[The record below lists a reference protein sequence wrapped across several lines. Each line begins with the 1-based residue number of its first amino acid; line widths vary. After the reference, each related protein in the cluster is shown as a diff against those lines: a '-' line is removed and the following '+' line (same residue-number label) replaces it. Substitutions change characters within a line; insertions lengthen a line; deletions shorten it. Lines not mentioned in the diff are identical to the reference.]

1 MAGLSRMNSFLQRV
15 LVSALIIFGIWIAA
29 FFGLRTIHA
38 YSEVRQHR
46 PPPPPFKTDQPET
59 NVNLIEDWMTIPF
72 IARMYHIHPAV
83 LFEALS
89 IPGEA
94 NREKSIKQINE
105 KYFPDQPGRALEL
118 IKAAVQA
125 NLPPPTVL
133 PPLTAVPPAT
143 TVPGVSP

>member
-1 MAGLSRMNSFLQRV
+1 MTPFLQRD
-15 LVSALIIFGIWIAA
+15 LDSALIIFGIWIAA

-38 YSEVRQHR
+38 YSEVREHR
-46 PPPPPFKTDQPET
+46 PPPPFKSEQPET

-94 NREKSIKQINE
+94 NKERSLKQINE
-105 KYFPDQPGRALEL
+105 KYFPDQPGLALEL
-118 IKAAVQA
+118 IKTAVQA
-125 NLPPPTVL
+125 SLPPLTAL
-133 PPLTAVPPAT
+133 PSLTAVPPAT
-143 TVPGVSP
+143 IVPGVSP

>member
-1 MAGLSRMNSFLQRV
+1 MSPFLQRV
-15 LVSALIIFGIWIAA
+15 LVSALIIFGVWIAA

-38 YSEVRQHR
+38 YREVRDHR
-46 PPPPPFKTDQPET
+46 PPPPPFKTEQPET

-72 IARMYHIHPAV
+72 IAKMYHIHPGV

-94 NREKSIKQINE
+94 NREKSLKQLNE
-105 KYFPDQPGRALEL
+105 KYFPDQPGFVLEIL
-118 IKAAVQA
+118 KMTVQA
-125 NLPPPTVL
+125 NLPPPTAI
-133 PPLTAVPPAT
+133 PPITVVPAAT